1 MLNEVS
7 LRILQLSAQGYGCSQ
22 VLMQLALEARG
33 EDNPGLVRAMA
44 GLEYGCGGGRAT
56 CGALTAACC
65 VLALYAGG
73 EGAAGAS
80 ERLPL
85 MLQTLSDWFEE
96 RVGGAH
102 GGITCGVIVGQ
113 EGPAAARQ
121 RCGAI
126 VADTHCRLLEILA
139 ENGLDPSGGSLD
151 P

>member
-1 MLNEVS
+1 MLNDVS
-7 LRILQLSAQGYGCSQ
+7 IRILQLSAQGYGCSQ

-56 CGALTAACC
+56 CGALTAGCC

-73 EGAAGAS
+73 GGETGAS

-85 MLQTLSDWFEE
+85 MLQALSDWFEA

-102 GGITCGVIVGQ
+102 GGISCEAIAGQ

-121 RCGAI
+121 RCGTI
-126 VADTHCRLLEILA
+126 VADTHAQLLEILA
-139 ENGLDPSGGSLD
+139 ANGFDPSGDLLD
-151 P
+151 G

>member
-1 MLNEVS
+1 MLNDVS

-56 CGALTAACC
+56 CGALTAGCC

-73 EGAAGAS
+73 GGEADAR

-102 GGITCGVIVGQ
+102 GGITCEAITGA

-121 RCGAI
+121 RCGTI
-126 VADTHCRLLEILA
+126 VADTHARLLEILA
-139 ENGLDPSGGSLD
+139 ANGFDPSGGFLD

>member
-1 MLNEVS
+1 MLNDVS
-7 LRILQLSAQGYGCSQ
+7 LRILQLSGQGYGCSQ

-65 VLALYAGG
+65 VLALYAGRG
-73 EGAAGAS
+73 GDAS
-80 ERLPL
+80 GTERLPL
-85 MLQTLSDWFEE
+85 MLHALSDWFEE
-96 RVGGAH
+96 RAGGPH
-102 GGITCGVIVGQ
+102 GGISCEAIVGA

-126 VADTHCRLLEILA
+126 VADTYSQLLEILA
-139 ENGLDPSGGSLD
+139 ANGFDPSGGFLD

>member
-1 MLNEVS
+1 MLNDVS

-85 MLQTLSDWFEE
+85 MLQDLSDWFEE
-96 RVGGAH
+96 RVAGAH
-102 GGITCGVIVGQ
+102 GGNTCEAIVGQ

-121 RCGAI
+121 RCGTI
-126 VADTHCRLLEILA
+126 VADTHSRLLEILA
-139 ENGLDPSGGSLD
+139 ANGLDPSGGSLD

>member
-1 MLNEVS
+1 MLSDIS
-7 LRILQLSAQGYGCSQ
+7 LRILQLSTQGYGCSQ

-56 CGALTAACC
+56 CGALTAGCC
-65 VLALYAGG
+65 VLALYAGKNG
-73 EGAAGAS
+73 DPVGS

-85 MLQTLSDWFEE
+85 MLQAISDWFEE
-96 RVGGAH
+96 RLGGAH
-102 GGITCGVIVGQ
+102 GGITCEAILGA

-121 RCGAI
+121 RCGTI
-126 VADTHCRLLEILA
+126 VADTHAQLLEILA
-139 ENGLDPSGGSLD
+139 ANGFDPSGGSLD

>member
-1 MLNEVS
+1 MLNDVS
-7 LRILQLSAQGYGCSQ
+7 LRILQLSAQGFGCSQ

-73 EGAAGAS
+73 GGAAGAS

-85 MLQTLSDWFEE
+85 MLQALSDWFEE
-96 RVGGAH
+96 RAGGPH
-102 GGITCGVIVGQ
+102 GGISCEAVVGQ

-121 RCGAI
+121 RCGTI
-126 VADTHCRLLEILA
+126 VADTHSRLLEILA
-139 ENGLDPSGGSLD
+139 ANGLDPSGGSLD